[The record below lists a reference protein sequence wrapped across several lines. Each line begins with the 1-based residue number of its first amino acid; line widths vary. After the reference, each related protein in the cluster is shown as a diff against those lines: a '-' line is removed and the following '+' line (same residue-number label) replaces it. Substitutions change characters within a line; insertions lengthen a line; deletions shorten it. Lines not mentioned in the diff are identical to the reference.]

1 MSNNILADALSA
13 IKNAERVGKE
23 ECAVVNSKLIR
34 DFLGVIKSGGYIESF
49 EESADKRKITV
60 RLSKRINDMNVITP
74 RFSVGFDEM
83 DKWERRFLPAKG
95 FGALILTT
103 SKGVM
108 DNSKAKEQ
116 KTGGKL
122 LGFVY

>member
-13 IKNAERVGKE
+13 IKNSERVGKE
-23 ECAVVNSKLIR
+23 ECVILNSKLIR
-34 DFLGVIKSGGYIESF
+34 DFLNVIKTGKYIESF
-49 EESADKRKITV
+49 KESADKRKLTV
-60 RLSKRINDMNVITP
+60 KLSKRINDINVITP
-74 RFSVGFDEM
+74 RFSVKSDEM

-108 DNSKAKEQ
+108 NNSNAKEQ